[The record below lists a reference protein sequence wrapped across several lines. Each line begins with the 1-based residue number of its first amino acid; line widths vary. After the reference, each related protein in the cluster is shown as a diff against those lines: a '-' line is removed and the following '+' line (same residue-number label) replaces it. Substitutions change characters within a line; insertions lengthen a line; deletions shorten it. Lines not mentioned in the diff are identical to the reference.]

1 MIAFI
6 GADRVNLLGES
17 FDFFIFTPFILLALS
32 FNILLFLFYLNQLN
46 FKWMKSLSV
55 MLIIYV
61 LSIIVS
67 IFFSIDFYVSIKRFT
82 LLFFILLTNILILS
96 FFSKKQ
102 IIKILIYSSIL
113 GSLIFYLF
121 NFILALNWFTFYEIS
136 SSFID
141 FDPDEIAYFVP
152 RLGGYSSDVN
162 RGTVILLFF
171 TYVIIYFNFKSKLMK
186 SIVFFNSLFILF
198 SFSRTVYFMLSM
210 IILYKIFINTYHGR
224 IRLIK
229 FVLSLL
235 FIFISTLT
243 ILHIYEYVNIELAI
257 NERLDIFEMSRFS
270 SSGIHL
276 HLIYD
281 GIIKAF
287 NDIKILILGSG
298 YGTSFK
304 LIEGYYWSGSKYG
317 NYHSMY
323 ITSLVESGF
332 INLISLIFITFI
344 LPFYNN
350 IRSKFQP
357 FIFGL
362 FFFNIFYQLNSEPLF
377 WLIIML
383 CYKIND
389 EELYET

>member
-1 MIAFI
+1 KKMNQLIYIITIAIIAFI

-17 FDFFIFTPFILLALS
+17 FDFFIFTPFILLALF
-32 FNILLFLFYLNQLN
+32 FNILLFLFHLNQLN

-67 IFFSIDFYVSIKRFT
+67 IFFSIDFYISIKRFT

-102 IIKILIYSSIL
+102 IIKILINASIL

-121 NFILALNWFTFYEIS
+121 NFILAVNWFTFYEIS
-136 SSFID
+136 SPFIN

-162 RGTVILLFF
+162 RGTLILLFF
-171 TYVIIYFNFKSKLMK
+171 TYVLIYFNFKSTLMK

-198 SFSRTVYFMLSM
+198 SFSRTVYFMLLM

-317 NYHSMY
+317 NYHS
-323 ITSLVESGF
+323 
-332 INLISLIFITFI
+332 
-344 LPFYNN
+344 
-350 IRSKFQP
+350 
-357 FIFGL
+357 
-362 FFFNIFYQLNSEPLF
+362 
-377 WLIIML
+377 
-383 CYKIND
+383 
-389 EELYET
+389 

>member
-323 ITSLVESGF
+323 ITSLVESGL

>member
-1 MIAFI
+1 MNQLIYIITITMIAFI

-96 FFSKKQ
+96 FFSKNK

-171 TYVIIYFNFKSKLMK
+171 TYVLIYFNFKSKLMK
-186 SIVFFNSLFILF
+186 SIVFLNSLFIFF
-198 SFSRTVYFMLSM
+198 SFS
-210 IILYKIFINTYHGR
+210 
-224 IRLIK
+224 
-229 FVLSLL
+229 
-235 FIFISTLT
+235 
-243 ILHIYEYVNIELAI
+243 
-257 NERLDIFEMSRFS
+257 
-270 SSGIHL
+270 
-276 HLIYD
+276 
-281 GIIKAF
+281 
-287 NDIKILILGSG
+287 
-298 YGTSFK
+298 
-304 LIEGYYWSGSKYG
+304 
-317 NYHSMY
+317 
-323 ITSLVESGF
+323 
-332 INLISLIFITFI
+332 
-344 LPFYNN
+344 
-350 IRSKFQP
+350 
-357 FIFGL
+357 
-362 FFFNIFYQLNSEPLF
+362 
-377 WLIIML
+377 
-383 CYKIND
+383 
-389 EELYET
+389 

>member
-1 MIAFI
+1 
-6 GADRVNLLGES
+6 
-17 FDFFIFTPFILLALS
+17 
-32 FNILLFLFYLNQLN
+32 
-46 FKWMKSLSV
+46 
-55 MLIIYV
+55 
-61 LSIIVS
+61 
-67 IFFSIDFYVSIKRFT
+67 
-82 LLFFILLTNILILS
+82 
-96 FFSKKQ
+96 
-102 IIKILIYSSIL
+102 
-113 GSLIFYLF
+113 
-121 NFILALNWFTFYEIS
+121 
-136 SSFID
+136 
-141 FDPDEIAYFVP
+141 
-152 RLGGYSSDVN
+152 
-162 RGTVILLFF
+162 
-171 TYVIIYFNFKSKLMK
+171 
-186 SIVFFNSLFILF
+186 
-198 SFSRTVYFMLSM
+198 
-210 IILYKIFINTYHGR
+210 LYKIFINTYHGR

-323 ITSLVESGF
+323 ITSLVESGL